1 VSDVATLGL
10 AVDSRQVKSAATD
23 LDRLQGSANGAAAA
37 ADKLTAASGKTNTAA
52 RAITGATTPAVAAT
66 NALAVASNNAAKAH
80 QGMST
85 QAMAAQHSIRSL
97 AEALASGQPLTQAL
111 GQQLN
116 HLSYAASGPGG
127 ITAAFKQATG
137 ALVGLITPASA
148 VALGIAAI
156 GTAGVLAF
164 INLEKMALAF
174 DDVSRSV
181 GTTAGQLHGLQQA
194 ASFKGIGQDDFFKA
208 MEKFGANV
216 YEAQHNMGGLA
227 DVMRANGQTAKD
239 FNGYLERAADLI
251 KNATSD
257 QQRLQLLQQMG
268 LPATMEWVRFLSQGK
283 DGIRAAT
290 AEAAKFN
297 ESAEG
302 KLVASAR
309 KFDDAWNTAT
319 TKMVN
324 TFKAGMADVVTSLA
338 SVQVPQWLLNVGR
351 GAAGGILGGPL
362 GLIAG
367 GIKGAVQNGN
377 SASFGDRFGSFETTG
392 NAGQLQQGLANRAA
406 SLTGAKQTVDPNVI
420 KDQISKEQQR
430 LALLG
435 PLATAE
441 EQVRA
446 KQLEIN
452 AAALNGVG
460 ISKDQANAVLLVTR
474 AQAEMSRVQEQA
486 AIGISRTADATKA
499 MNDNLQSLVARKL
512 LDPNNPQEYA
522 AAINNLTRQMEDLS
536 DQAKVA
542 ASALPQFQAALNDAT
557 SARKQLDG
565 LATETMSVNRGFFV
579 EFGQQ
584 LRQGASAWDAFK
596 SAGLNA
602 LGKIADK
609 LMGMAA
615 DNLFANAFGG
625 KSGGG
630 GLFGML
636 GGMFGMPTGAV
647 NANGSITGAVGATSV
662 GGAPLIG
669 ANASGTD
676 NWRGGLT
683 MVGEKGPELVNL
695 PRGSQVLNN
704 GQTRGMLGGAGGG
717 PPVIMQDNRVLNIGQ
732 GASAETVLQLRE
744 ELARDKAA
752 RYADTVRIVQS
763 AKKRRDI

>member
-1 VSDVATLGL
+1 MTDIAQLGL
-10 AVDSRQVKSAATD
+10 AVDSRQVKTAATD
-23 LDRLQGSANGAAAA
+23 LDKLQTSANGAAAA
-37 ADKLTAASGKTNTAA
+37 ADKLTSASGKTGNAA
-52 RAITGATTPAVAAT
+52 KTITGAVTPAAAAT
-66 NALAVASNNAAKAH
+66 TALAKASDTAAKAH

-116 HLSYAASGPGG
+116 HLSYAATGPGG

-137 ALVGLITPASA
+137 ALVGLINPASA
-148 VALGIAAI
+148 VALGVAGIAA
-156 GTAGVLAF
+156 AGVLAYV
-164 INLEKMALAF
+164 NLERMAIAF
-174 DDVSRSV
+174 DDVSRAA
-181 GTTAGQLHGLQQA
+181 GTTAGYLHGIQQA
-194 ASFKGIGQDDFFKA
+194 ASFKGIGQDEFFKA

-227 DVMRANGQTAKD
+227 DVMRANGKSAKD
-239 FNGYLERAADLI
+239 FNGYLENAADLI
-251 KNATSD
+251 KRASSD

-268 LPATMEWVRFLSQGK
+268 LPATMDWVRFLSQGK

-290 AEAAKFN
+290 EEAAKFN

-324 TFKAGMADVVTSLA
+324 NFKAGMAEILTSMT
-338 SVQVPQWLLNVGR
+338 SVQVPQWLLNAGR
-351 GAAGGILGGPL
+351 GAFEGAKYGSIPGALVGGIYG
-362 GLIAG
+362 AS
-367 GIKGAVQNGN
+367 KGNDAT
-377 SASFGDRFGSFETTG
+377 FGDRYGSFSPTG
-392 NAGQLQQGLANRAA
+392 NASQLQQALQNRSAA
-406 SLTGAKQTVDPNVI
+406 LTGTKTTADPNVL
-420 KDQISKEQQR
+420 KDQIAKEQQR

-435 PLATAE
+435 PLANAE
-441 EQVRA
+441 DAVKA

-460 ISKDQANAVLLVTR
+460 ISRDQAKAVLDVTR

-486 AIGISRTADATKA
+486 ALGITRTAEATKA
-499 MNDNLQSLVARKL
+499 MNDNLQSLITRKL

-522 AAINNLTRQMEDLS
+522 AALNTLTKQMEDLS

-542 ASALPQFQAALNDAT
+542 GAALPQLQQAMNDAT

-565 LATETMSVNRGFFV
+565 LAVEAMSVNRGLFV

-584 LRQGASAWDAFK
+584 LRQGASAWEAFK

-602 LGKIADK
+602 LGKLADK
-609 LMGMAA
+609 LMSMAA
-615 DNLFANAFGG
+615 DNLFAKAFGG
-625 KSGGG
+625 SSGGLASLFGLGGSGSTPVMSAAGDLGAGTG
-630 GLFGML
+630 GLSFP
-636 GGMFGMPTGAV
+636 MFAG
-647 NANGSITGAVGATSV
+647 
-662 GGAPLIG
+662 
-669 ANASGTD
+669 GTD
-676 NWRGGLT
+676 SAPGGLSI
-683 MVGEKGPELVNL
+683 VGEKGPELINL
-695 PRGSQVLNN
+695 PRGAQVFNA
-704 GQTRGMLGGAGGG
+704 GQTRGMMGDQGG
-717 PPVIMQDNRVLNIGQ
+717 PPVVMNDNRVLNIGQ
-732 GASAETVLQLRE
+732 GASADTVLQLRE

-763 AKKRRDI
+763 AKKRREL